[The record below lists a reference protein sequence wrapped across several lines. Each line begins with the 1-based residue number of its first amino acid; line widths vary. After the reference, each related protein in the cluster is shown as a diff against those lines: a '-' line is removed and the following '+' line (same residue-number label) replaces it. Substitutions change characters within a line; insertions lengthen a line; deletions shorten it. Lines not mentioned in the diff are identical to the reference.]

1 MQDAFF
7 MCRLSSHQSVVSLSV
22 RERKNEEEEKKEEE
36 ENKKTSARLRTA
48 REKSREKVR
57 KKSSTS

>member
-36 ENKKTSARLRTA
+36 ENKKTSAAAARLQ
-48 REKSREKVR
+48 EKKAG
-57 KKSSTS
+57 KNYFID

>member
-1 MQDAFF
+1 VQDAFF

-36 ENKKTSARLRTA
+36 ENKKTSAAAARLQ
-48 REKSREKVR
+48 EKKAG
-57 KKSSTS
+57 KNYFID